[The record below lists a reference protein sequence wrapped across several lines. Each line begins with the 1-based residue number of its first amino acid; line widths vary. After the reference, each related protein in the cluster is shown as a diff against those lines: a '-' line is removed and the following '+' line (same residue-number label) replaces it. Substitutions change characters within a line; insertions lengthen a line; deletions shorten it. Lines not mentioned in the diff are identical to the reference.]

1 MTHTNKKTKIIE
13 LTMIGVILVGILIFI
28 IIDYQNLLD
37 KFKLVFIEKNG
48 TSRIL
53 KGLLNTFMI
62 SISGLILGLIIGT
75 LINILNFS
83 KSNHV
88 IMIILRKLCSY
99 YLSIFFI
106 VWL

>member
-13 LTMIGVILVGILIFI
+13 LTMISVILVGILIFI

-53 KGLLNTFMI
+53 K
-62 SISGLILGLIIGT
+62 
-75 LINILNFS
+75 
-83 KSNHV
+83 
-88 IMIILRKLCSY
+88 
-99 YLSIFFI
+99 YLYDFN
-106 VWL
+106 